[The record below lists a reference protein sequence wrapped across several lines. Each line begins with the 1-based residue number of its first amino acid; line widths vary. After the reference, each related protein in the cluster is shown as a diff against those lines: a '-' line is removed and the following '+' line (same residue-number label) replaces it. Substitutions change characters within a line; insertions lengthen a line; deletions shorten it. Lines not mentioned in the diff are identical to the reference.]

1 MAAIGYYIVSASRQA
16 RRLLPGRTYAFGR
29 EDGIDIP
36 VQDALASRR
45 HAELRWDDATGWSL
59 VDLSSRNG
67 TFVNNHRITQPV
79 KLEDGTQLQVGGQ
92 VFRMHLLPPGA
103 DPSSLSAQ
111 APQISAQET
120 MGPGLSL
127 NDLASQ
133 GAAFTGAITEGGVF
147 ELLQFFQQTGKSGR
161 LDLIGGVGPCSMWLT
176 SGAPTHAVVGMVT
189 GWDALAL
196 IGKNPPPR
204 FAFHSESLVAPAR
217 TIEGSGPGI
226 LMELARM
233 LDEQSKQST

>member
-1 MAAIGYYIVSASRQA
+1 MASIGYYIVSASRQA

-45 HAELRWDDATGWSL
+45 HAELRWDEATGWSL
-59 VDLSSRNG
+59 VDLNSRNG
-67 TFVNNHRITQPV
+67 TFVNSQRIPQPT
-79 KLEDGTQLQVGGQ
+79 KCEDGTQLQVGGQ
-92 VFRMHLLPPGA
+92 VFRLHMLPPGG

-127 NDLASQ
+127 NDLANQ
-133 GAAFTGAITEGGVF
+133 GAAFTGAITDGGVF

-161 LDLIGGVGPCSMWLT
+161 LDLLGGQGTCSLWLT
-176 SGAPTHAVVGMVT
+176 SGRPIHAVVGLVT
-189 GWDALAL
+189 GMDALAL
-196 IGKNPPPR
+196 IAKNPPPR
-204 FAFHSESLVAPAR
+204 FAFHSDALIAPAT
-217 TIEGSGPGI
+217 TIEGSGQGV

-233 LDEQSKQST
+233 LDEQSKK

>member
-1 MAAIGYYIVSASRQA
+1 MAAIGYFIVSASRQA
-16 RRLLPGRTYAFGR
+16 RRLLPGRNYVFGR

-45 HAELRWDDATGWSL
+45 HAELRWTDGQGWSFA
-59 VDLSSRNG
+59 DLNSRNG
-67 TFVNNHRITQPV
+67 SFVNSQRITGQV
-79 KLEDGTQLQVGGQ
+79 KLEDGSQIQVGGQ
-92 VFRMHLLPPGA
+92 VFRLHMLPPGG

-120 MGPGLSL
+120 MGPGFSL

-133 GAAFTGAITEGGVF
+133 GAAFTGAIVEGGVL

-161 LDLIGGVGPCSMWLT
+161 LDLIGGPIESSIWLI
-176 SGAPTHAVVGMVT
+176 SGAPSHAKVGALEGM
-189 GWDALAL
+189 DALAKL
-196 IGKNPPPR
+196 AQTPPPR
-204 FAFHSESLVAPAR
+204 FAFHADAAGAPTR
-217 TIEGSGPGI
+217 TINGSGAGV

-233 LDEQSKQST
+233 FDEAGK